1 MRPSVGFPLAYQGAS
16 RMSRRSLLLAIAIF
30 CCLTCGVGAALWM
43 LVRYEPRIYLQAAVP
58 PGEVRQKLSNECS
71 RELSHLYHSVT
82 TPDEQNW
89 EHRFTDEQI
98 NSYLSEHFV
107 QSHADKEFLPE
118 GVSQPRI
125 VIEADKIRIAF
136 RYGSG
141 LWSSIVSI
149 DLRVWLV
156 KGEPNVVALKL
167 VGFHAGALPISAQSL
182 LESIT
187 QTCQKNGIGVDWYRD
202 DGAPV
207 ALLRFQ
213 AEQPHPTLELETIK
227 LEPGAIHIEG
237 RTKDPASLRAFLADP
252 LAGLKL
258 VTD

>member
-1 MRPSVGFPLAYQGAS
+1 
-16 RMSRRSLLLAIAIF
+16 MSRRSFLLAIAIF
-30 CCLTCGVGAALWM
+30 FCLTCGVSATLWM
-43 LVRYEPRIYLQAAVP
+43 LVRYEPRIYLRAIVP
-58 PGEVRQKLSNECS
+58 PGADRHKLSEDCQ
-71 RELSHLYHSVT
+71 RELMNLYNSVV
-82 TPDEQNW
+82 DQDDQGW
-89 EHRFTDEQI
+89 VHRFTEEQI
-98 NSYLSEHFV
+98 NSYLAEHFV
-107 QSHADKEFLPE
+107 QTRLEQQLLPE
-118 GVSQPRI
+118 GVSQPRF
-125 VIEADKIRIAF
+125 VIEPDKVRVFF

-141 LWSSIVSI
+141 LWSTIVSI
-149 DLRVWLV
+149 DLRLWLV

-187 QTCQKNGIGVDWYRD
+187 KICQDNGIGVDWYRD

-252 LAGLKL
+252 LANFRL
-258 VTD
+258 VTE

>member
-1 MRPSVGFPLAYQGAS
+1 
-16 RMSRRSLLLAIAIF
+16 MSRRSLLLAIAIF

-43 LVRYEPRIYLQAAVP
+43 LVRYEPRLYLQAAVP
-58 PGEVRQKLSNECS
+58 PGEIRQKLADECS
-71 RELSHLYHSVT
+71 NELSHLYSSVT
-82 TPDEQNW
+82 NPQEEEGW
-89 EHRFTDEQI
+89 AHRFTDEQI
-98 NSYLSEHFV
+98 NSYLAEHFV
-107 QSHADKEFLPE
+107 RSHADKDFLPE
-118 GVSQPRI
+118 GISQPRI

-136 RYGSG
+136 RYGKG

-182 LESIT
+182 LENIT

-227 LEPGAIHIEG
+227 LEAGAIHIEG

-252 LAGLKL
+252 LAHLRL

>member
-1 MRPSVGFPLAYQGAS
+1 MLASLAYQGAS
-16 RMSRRSLLLAIAIF
+16 RMSRRSFLLAIVIF
-30 CCLTCGVGAALWM
+30 LCLTSGVGASLWV
-43 LVRYEPRIYLQAAVP
+43 LVRYEPRVYLQAAMP
-58 PGEVRQKLSNECS
+58 PGEERHQLSEKCWH
-71 RELSHLYHSVT
+71 ELLQLYSAVANPEEQIWGHS
-82 TPDEQNW
+82 
-89 EHRFTDEQI
+89 FTDEEI
-98 NSYLSEHFV
+98 NSYLAENFV
-107 QSHADKEFLPE
+107 LSRFDKEFLPE
-118 GVSQPRI
+118 GISQPRI

-141 LWSSIVSI
+141 LWSTVVSI
-149 DLRVWLV
+149 DLRLWLV
-156 KGEPNVVALKL
+156 KGEPNVVAMKL

-227 LEPGAIHIEG
+227 LEPGAIRIEG
-237 RTKDPASLRAFLADP
+237 RTKDPASLRAFLANP
-252 LAGLKL
+252 LANLKL
-258 VTD
+258 VME